1 MFPLSFAWFKTVLF
15 LPLFSVVKPN
25 RFHTN
30 FSTIVSAIAN
40 SPDWALTLNRFV
52 VDQN

>member
-1 MFPLSFAWFKTVLF
+1 MFPLTLAWFKTKLF

-25 RFHTN
+25 RFQAN

-40 SPDWALTLNRFV
+40 SPDWALTLNWFV
-52 VDQN
+52 VD